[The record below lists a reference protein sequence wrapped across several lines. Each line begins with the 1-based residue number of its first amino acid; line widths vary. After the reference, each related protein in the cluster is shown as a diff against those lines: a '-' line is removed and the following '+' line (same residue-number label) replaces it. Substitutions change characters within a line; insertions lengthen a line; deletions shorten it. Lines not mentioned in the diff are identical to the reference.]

1 MLKKL
6 PLNVIIS
13 EKDYGVR
20 QMTDKIS
27 PSMMCADITALKET
41 LDTFKKCGIEYL
53 HIDIMD
59 GHFVPNF
66 TLGTDYCKKLKE
78 MCDIPL
84 DIHLMI
90 EKPEEK
96 LSWFAF
102 GEGDIVSVHPES
114 TAHFQKALS
123 QIKSRGGR
131 AFAAL
136 NPSTPL
142 NVLDF
147 VLDDIDGVM
156 IMAVNPGFAGQKMV
170 PSCLDK
176 ITQLRNHL
184 DSKGYGNV
192 EIEVDGNVS
201 FENAVKMKKAG
212 ANIFVAGTSSVFN
225 SSFSLEQGIATLR
238 QKLSEVEL

>member
-1 MLKKL
+1 MKL
-6 PLNVIIS
+6 
-13 EKDYGVR
+13 
-20 QMTDKIS
+20 KIS
-27 PSMMCADITALKET
+27 PSMMCADIGNLNEALK
-41 LDTFKKCGIEYL
+41 TFEKCGIDYL

-66 TLGTDYCKKLKE
+66 TLGTDYCKKIKKLT
-78 MCDIPL
+78 DIPL

-96 LSWFAF
+96 LCWFDF

-114 TAHFQKALS
+114 TAHFQKALAE
-123 QIKSRGGR
+123 IKKRGAK

-142 NVLDF
+142 DVLDY
-147 VLDDIDGVM
+147 VLDDLDGVM

-170 PSCLDK
+170 PSSIDK
-176 ITQLRNHL
+176 IKNLRAYLNEKERA
-184 DSKGYGNV
+184 DI

-201 FENAVKMKKAG
+201 FENSVKMRAAG
-212 ANIFVAGTSSVFN
+212 ADILVAGTSSIFN
-225 SSFSLEQGIATLR
+225 SDFTLEDGIAEFRRNLG
-238 QKLSEVEL
+238 K